1 MAKYCKELVDKIC
14 GYLREGETV
23 ESTCKLVNIA
33 KSVFYLWKQEKSDFL
48 DAINKAVE
56 EYEATCVEKAEHSLF
71 KRAVGYDYESTETVF
86 VDCDG
91 SPKIKQKK
99 KKITHVAP
107 DVSALQFFLTNRA
120 GDRWKNKQQNELTGT
135 LTNHVTIEY
144 VDSGIS
150 PAHSEDE
157 IAD

>member
-1 MAKYCKELVDKIC
+1 MKYSNELVEKIC
-14 GYLREGETV
+14 GYLKDGETV
-23 ESTCKLVNIA
+23 ESTCKLVGIT
-33 KSVFYLWKQEKSDFL
+33 KGIFYKWKQDKSDFL
-48 DAINKAVE
+48 DAINKAIE

-71 KRAVGYDYESTETVF
+71 KRAIGYDYESTETVY

-157 IAD
+157 ITD